1 MEMKSEH
8 TIHQLK
14 AIAENVLE
22 KLSDDLYD
30 ADVNLV
36 AQARL
41 LAEEEL
47 EQLGIEWS
55 EYEVDEILDE
65 MEINDL
71 EEHRKEVF
79 LVNRIGI
86 YASLGLSQ
94 SDFI

>member
-1 MEMKSEH
+1 MGVSNSY
-8 TIHQLK
+8 TFHQRK
-14 AIAENVLE
+14 AIAENVLD

-30 ADVNLV
+30 ADVNLI

-55 EYEVDEILDE
+55 DREINEILDE
-65 MEINDL
+65 IEINDL